1 MSAVE
6 DAHSPALL
14 VISSATSKNGHTWPA
29 KAPIQKPSHL
39 CHQTCKEKKC
49 ERERAWSI
57 AKGEHFMLPCT
68 TYQDADKKVDGPK
81 KEALSTP
88 GRGKEVVC

>member
-1 MSAVE
+1 MAT
-6 DAHSPALL
+6 HGQLNLL
-14 VISSATSKNGHTWPA
+14 SRNLLICAIRLA
-29 KAPIQKPSHL
+29 KKRNV
-39 CHQTCKEKKC
+39 
-49 ERERAWSI
+49 RERAWSI

-88 GRGKEVVC
+88 GTGKEVVC